1 VRRLEAAVLGVV
13 LAVLAIGLAVAL
25 LLPPPFTSVASA
37 TYSELPDEQAAEL
50 AQAARRFVVSGDGDA
65 KATLNEVMTLEAV
78 SHLDDVRRVIAGAN
92 AATALLALLAAA
104 WVGLAVYQR
113 RLGTVA
119 AALRIGAA
127 LAAGLVVAIA
137 VFAAIDFGAFFSAFH
152 ALFFAPGTWVFP
164 SDSVLIR
171 LFPEPFWV
179 AAGIAWGVLIC
190 VLAGVYA
197 ILAWAISAGERNQ
210 RGGDITL

>member
-1 VRRLEAAVLGVV
+1 MHRLEAAILGAV

-37 TYSELPDEQAAEL
+37 RYSELPDTQAAEL
-50 AQAARRFVVSGDGDA
+50 AQAARRFVVSGNEDA
-65 KATLNEVMTLEAV
+65 KATLSDVMSTEAV
-78 SHLDDVRRVIAGAN
+78 THLDDVRRVIAGAN

-104 WVGLAVYQR
+104 WIGLAAYHGR
-113 RLGTVA
+113 FGTVA
-119 AALRIGAA
+119 AALRIAA
-127 LAAGLVVAIA
+127 VLAAGLVFAIA
-137 VFAAIDFGAFFSAFH
+137 VFAAVDFDAFFSAFH

-179 AAGIAWGVLIC
+179 AAGVAWGALIC
-190 VLAGVYA
+190 LLAGVYA
-197 ILAWAISAGERNQ
+197 ALARAITARERSQ
-210 RGGDITL
+210 RSGKATG